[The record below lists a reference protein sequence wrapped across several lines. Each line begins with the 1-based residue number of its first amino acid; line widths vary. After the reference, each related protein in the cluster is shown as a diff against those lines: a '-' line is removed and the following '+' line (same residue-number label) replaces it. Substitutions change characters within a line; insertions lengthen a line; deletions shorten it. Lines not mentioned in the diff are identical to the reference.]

1 MAKPFIE
8 LFIDRQKIYF
18 SEPPEIFFTFS
29 HSELHN
35 PTVVKNNFSKT
46 LTIEG
51 TPENNRVFGCFGN
64 MDRITAYKD
73 GEFSGAYFNPSR
85 KIDFV
90 LLRNSQ
96 PVERGYV
103 KLDKVVKEGK
113 TVKYEITLYG
123 GLGQFLYN
131 LKYKEDG
138 TEMKLSDL
146 DYGIDIN
153 MNVDKTV
160 VGDAWDRINGINSDG
175 GTSILSEE
183 ESIYDF
189 LNFCPCYNG
198 LPENFTADK
207 VAIDVESMRL
217 NAPELYNRFVTSKDG
232 YTTVNGWLLAEL
244 EKEYD
249 EWQAKDLRSYLQRPV
264 VRFKK
269 IIEACCDSVNNGGY
283 QVNLDDT
290 FFTSSNPY
298 YENAWMTLPL
308 LTETVSQTPTDE
320 VIVDNNGVFEIS
332 GMNEGD
338 IFNLSLEHF
347 ITSNADVELQSN
359 GYGYTLQTGTY
370 TFNRNTPLIQT
381 NTAIY
386 SQLVVYDKDNNIV
399 GGSNINSYYS
409 TVKDCNNF
417 VYEPEYNSTVTP
429 VIGRFYF
436 RGEDYNYRFFDD
448 YDIGS
453 YTGGTLPS
461 YTLKVE
467 GLKYTEGMYCKVITK
482 TAVLDKGTVQGTTGK
497 LWWSE
502 GYDSY
507 WTEPVLGEYWS
518 EITPKKTKDGMY
530 ITKQNFLNS
539 EHTPCD
545 YFLEYLKMFNLHIW
559 ADDTDKII
567 YVRTRQNFFTG
578 EQKDIDDFVD
588 RGSEMSITPLTFES
602 KWLNFTNEYPTDGLL
617 SKTYQNNYGIP
628 YGIQKVDTNYNFD
641 NSSINLF
648 ESNTFQG
655 GIMNRSKSRYYVDVI
670 TDDAILPPYCL
681 DGFKTYLFNT
691 AGDTSEGTIFTP
703 RASEEAVY
711 WFDRKL
717 YDITPKLD
725 FRSKDGKSVDGAN
738 VLVFYDGKSELKDT
752 NGKRISIGLSD
763 DIPEFDTLN
772 EGEPCWIW
780 SMDWDVSDT
789 TQFYLPIFSRYL
801 TNDNGWVEKSWDF
814 GTPKELYIPDYNI
827 DSSSSIYEQYWA
839 DYMRDRYDVNTRVV
853 NCRCYL
859 RERVVGDW
867 LQRLYW
873 WDNSYWVLNTIED
886 YNPTSD
892 DCTKCEFVKVQD
904 KSVYGG

>member
-1 MAKPFIE
+1 MRPFIE

-51 TPENNRVFGCFGN
+51 TPENNKVFGCFGN

-103 KLDKVVKEGK
+103 KLDKVVKTGK
-113 TVKYEITLYG
+113 KLKYEITLYG

-131 LKYKEDG
+131 LKYREDG

-198 LPENFTADK
+198 IPEDFTADK

-217 NAPELYNRFVTSKDG
+217 NAPDLYNRFVTSKDG

-249 EWQAKDLRSYLQRPV
+249 EWQTKDLRSYLQRPV
-264 VRFKK
+264 VRFKR

-308 LTETVSQTPTDE
+308 LTETEGINDIESSEYSFAV
-320 VIVDNNGVFEIS
+320 
-332 GMNEGD
+332 EGD
-338 IFNLSLEHF
+338 KYVLSGLQSGQNISITIPVAVGANVSSAELSLRTDRRWWIDTGDSDSALMEYSTNF
-347 ITSNADVELQSN
+347 TRYVQLVAYNSSNEPVAASPVMSFFSLGWDNDFTYEPVFNTSVSRV
-359 GYGYTLQTGTY
+359 TGTY
-370 TFNRNTPLIQT
+370 KRQNDGT
-381 NTAIY
+381 
-386 SQLVVYDKDNNIV
+386 
-399 GGSNINSYYS
+399 
-409 TVKDCNNF
+409 
-417 VYEPEYNSTVTP
+417 
-429 VIGRFYF
+429 
-436 RGEDYNYRFFDD
+436 YRFNDKA
-448 YDIGS
+448 YDFTIPNLE
-453 YTGGTLPS
+453 Y
-461 YTLKVE
+461 E
-467 GLKYTEGMYCKVITK
+467 EGMYFKVVADFAYDCGGHAGYPSSTILYD
-482 TAVLDKGTVQGTTGK
+482 AEGNEYSVSSYFDDLYLDNALVEYHKGRGWYVNNRI
-497 LWWSE
+497 L
-502 GYDSY
+502 
-507 WTEPVLGEYWS
+507 
-518 EITPKKTKDGMY
+518 
-530 ITKQNFLNS
+530 LNS

-588 RGSEMSITPLTFES
+588 RGSEMSITPLTFEN
-602 KWLNFTNEYPTDGLL
+602 KWLNFINEYPTDGIL

-648 ESNTFQG
+648 EPNTFQG
-655 GIMNRSKSRYYVDVI
+655 GIMNRSKSRYFVDII

-681 DGFKTYLFNT
+681 DGFKTFLFNT
-691 AGDTSEGTIFTP
+691 QGDTTEGTVFTP
-703 RASEEAVY
+703 KTSEEAVY
-711 WFDRKL
+711 WFDKKL

-725 FRSKDGKSVDGAN
+725 FRSKDGKAVDGAN

-752 NGKRISIGLSD
+752 NGTRISIGLSD
-763 DIPEFDTLN
+763 DIPEFETLN

-789 TQFYLPIFSRYL
+789 TQFFLPIFSRYL